1 LFAIEFPPIS
11 HLLNWP
17 AFWMKDNEFFAVN
30 KVALLMVIAAIAV
43 AVFYLVAGT
52 KKQLVPTGVQNIA
65 ESAIDFVRNGIILET
80 AGPDGMPYLPLLLTL
95 FSFIFALNLFE
106 IIPVAQMPPNAR
118 IALPM
123 FMAILVWLVYNGI
136 GIAKQGP
143 LHYFK
148 NIAFPPGV
156 PWPIYFLVTPIE
168 IVSVLLVRP
177 LSLAVRLF
185 ANLLAGHLILVS
197 FAILAEALFK
207 STIIGVIAPFGMLV
221 ALTGF
226 ELLVAFLQAYIFTI
240 LTSVYIGGALH
251 PDH

>member
-1 LFAIEFPPIS
+1 LLAIEFPPIS

-30 KVALLMVIAAIAV
+30 KVAFLMVLGAIAV
-43 AVFYLVAGT
+43 AVFYFVAGS
-52 KKQLVPTGVQNIA
+52 KKQLIPSGAQNIA
-65 ESAIDFVRNGIILET
+65 EMAVDFVRDGIVLET
-80 AGPDGMPYLPLLLTL
+80 AGPDAMPFMPLLLTL

-106 IIPVAQMPPNAR
+106 IIPIAQMPPNAR

-123 FMAILVWLVYNGI
+123 FMAVLVWAVYNVVGMI
-136 GIAKQGP
+136 KQGP

-148 NIAFPPGV
+148 AIAFPPGV
-156 PWPIYFLVTPIE
+156 PKPIYLLVTPIE
-168 IVSVLLVRP
+168 IVSVLFVRP

-185 ANLLAGHLILVS
+185 ANMLAGHLILVS
-197 FAILAEALFK
+197 FAILADTLFK
-207 STIIGVIAPFGMLV
+207 NGIVGVIGPFPMLV

>member
-1 LFAIEFPPIS
+1 LLAIDFPPIT

-17 AFWMKDNEFFAVN
+17 DIWFKNSAFAVN
-30 KVALLMVIAAIAV
+30 KVVLLFIIGAV
-43 AVFYLVAGT
+43 ATAAFYLIAGS
-52 KKQLVPTGVQNIA
+52 KKELVPTGIQGIA
-65 ESAIDFVRNGIILET
+65 ESAIGFVRDGIILQT
-80 AGPDGMPYLPLLLTL
+80 AGPDAMPFLPLLLTL

-106 IIPVAQMPPNAR
+106 IIPIAQMPPNAR
-118 IALPM
+118 MALPM
-123 FMAILVWLVYNGI
+123 LMAIMIWAVYNVVGMV
-136 GIAKQGP
+136 KQGP
-143 LHYFK
+143 LTYFK

-156 PWPIYFLVTPIE
+156 PKPIYLLVTPIE
-168 IVSVLLVRP
+168 IVSVLIVRP

-197 FAILAEALFK
+197 FAILSEALFK
-207 STIIGVIAPFGMLV
+207 ATIIGVVAPFFMLI

-240 LTSVYIGGALH
+240 LASVYIGGALH

>member
-1 LFAIEFPPIS
+1 LLAIEFPPIS

-17 AFWMKDNEFFAVN
+17 DFWFKGNEWFAVN
-30 KVALLMVIAAIAV
+30 KVALIMVIAAFAV
-43 AVFYLVAGT
+43 AIFYLVAGS
-52 KKQLVPTGVQNIA
+52 KNQLVPTGVQNIA
-65 ESAIDFVRNGIILET
+65 EAAIDFVREGIIMET
-80 AGPDGMPYLPLLLTL
+80 AGPDALPFMPLLLTL

-123 FMAILVWLVYNGI
+123 FMAIVVWLVYNAVGMI
-136 GIAKQGP
+136 KQGP
-143 LHYFK
+143 LHYLK
-148 NIAFPPGV
+148 GIAFPPGV
-156 PWPIYFLVTPIE
+156 PKPIYLLVTPIE
-168 IVSVLLVRP
+168 LVSVLLVRP

-197 FAILAEALFK
+197 FAILADTLFK
-207 STIIGVIAPFGMLV
+207 HGYIGSVAPFAMLV

>member
-1 LFAIEFPPIS
+1 MLAIEFPPIS

-17 AFWMKDNEFFAVN
+17 NFWLKDNSLFAVN
-30 KVALLMVIAAIAV
+30 KVALLFVLGAVMV
-43 AVFYLVAGT
+43 AVFYLVAAS
-52 KKQLVPTGVQNIA
+52 KKQMVPAGIQNVA
-65 ESAIDFVRNGIILET
+65 EAAVDFVRNGIILET
-80 AGPDGMPYLPLLLTL
+80 AGPDALGFTPLLLTL

-118 IALPM
+118 MALPM
-123 FMAILVWLVYNGI
+123 FMAILVWVVYNAI
-136 GIAKQGP
+136 GIMKQGP
-143 LHYFK
+143 IHYFK
-148 NIAFPPGV
+148 GIAFPPGV
-156 PWPIYFLVTPIE
+156 PKPIYLLVTPIE
-168 IVSVLLVRP
+168 IVSVLFVRP

-197 FAILAEALFK
+197 FAILADTLFK
-207 STIIGVIAPFGMLV
+207 HGVIGSVAPFAMLV

>member
-1 LFAIEFPPIS
+1 MLAIEFPPIS

-17 AFWMKDNEFFAVN
+17 DIWFKNSAFGIN
-30 KVALLMVIAAIAV
+30 KVVLLFLIGAIAV
-43 AVFYLVAGT
+43 ATFYLIAGS
-52 KKQLVPTGVQNIA
+52 KKQLVPTGVQGVA
-65 ESAIDFVRNGIILET
+65 EAAIDFVRDGIILET
-80 AGPDGMPYLPLLLTL
+80 AGPDALPFLPLLVTL

-123 FMAILVWLVYNGI
+123 LMAIIVWLVYNGV
-136 GIAKQGP
+136 GMVKQGP
-143 LHYFK
+143 IHYLK
-148 NIAFPPGV
+148 SIAFPPGV
-156 PWPIYFLVTPIE
+156 PKPIYLLVTPIE
-168 IVSVLLVRP
+168 LVSVFIVRP

-197 FAILAEALFK
+197 FAILADTLFK
-207 STIIGVIAPFGMLV
+207 NGVVGVVAPFFMLV

-240 LTSVYIGGALH
+240 LTSVYIGGAIH
-251 PDH
+251 PEH